1 MPSARAR
8 AIAPVLSFVL
18 PGLGQASL
26 GSVRRGVLIATP
38 AVIVVA
44 VAATLAAADGGALL
58 DALIRPEVLI
68 TGLVLNVLLAAYH
81 AVAVLDAYRLAARS
95 TPVRTAVRRLS
106 TLLLACL
113 LVATVMLHGAIE
125 TIGYQAYD
133 MLDAVF
139 VPADGG
145 WSIPE
150 PSFEPD
156 PTATAP
162 ATAPPTATPS
172 STGSTSP
179 SPSTPPSAAVV
190 VSSPSPAPSP
200 SPSATPSWAKDG
212 RLNVLL
218 IGSDAGPDRRSLR
231 TDTII
236 VLSVDVETGH
246 AALFGIP
253 RNLVGVPLPPESAKA
268 FKTGRFPGLLNALY
282 VYAMGHPRSFPGG
295 DSRGFRAVTGAV
307 QELVGVRLDGV
318 VVVSLAGF
326 VQLVDELGGLWIDVP
341 ARLVDR
347 NYPLEDGSG
356 HIKLDIRPGCQELD
370 GRMALA
376 YARSRH
382 QDSDY
387 GRMRRQQTVLVALA
401 RQLDPIAL
409 VSKVPR
415 LLKIAK
421 DNLWTTIKRG
431 DVRQMADLADRVD
444 TSRVKT
450 VLFTP
455 SRYPSHLDT
464 AEIARIQR
472 VVRTAFDGKWK
483 VSSSSARGADCP

>member
-1 MPSARAR
+1 MSSASARAT
-8 AIAPVLSFVL
+8 APLLSFVL

-26 GSVRRGVLIATP
+26 GSIRRGILLTVPATIVFAAGVVL
-38 AVIVVA
+38 
-44 VAATLAAADGGALL
+44 AATDGGAVF
-58 DALIRPEVLI
+58 DALMRPEFLLA
-68 TGLVLNVLLAAYH
+68 GLVLNGLLAAYH
-81 AVAVLDAYRLAARS
+81 AAAIFDAYRLAGRS
-95 TPVRTAVRRLS
+95 TPARAGMRRFS
-106 TLLLACL
+106 ALLLACL
-113 LVATVMLHGAIE
+113 VAATFTLHGAIE
-125 TIGYQAYD
+125 AIGYQAYD

-139 VPADGG
+139 VPADDG

-150 PSFEPD
+150 PSFEPA
-156 PTATAP
+156 PTASP
-162 ATAPPTATPS
+162 PGSAPPPATPS
-172 STGSTSP
+172 PSGSILPSESATP
-179 SPSTPPSAAVV
+179 SPTAV
-190 VSSPSPAPSP
+190 APSP
-200 SPSATPSWAKDG
+200 SPTPRWASDG
-212 RLNVLL
+212 RLNLLL

-236 VLSVDVETGH
+236 VLSVDVDSGH

-253 RNLVGVPLPPESAKA
+253 RNLVGVPLPHESVKA
-268 FKTGRFPGLLNALY
+268 FKSGRFPGLLNALY
-282 VYAMGHPRSFPGG
+282 VYAMGHPGSFPGG
-295 DSRGFRAVTGAV
+295 ESRGFRAVTGAV

-326 VQLVDELGGLWIDVP
+326 VQLVDEFGGLWIDIP

-356 HIKLDIRPGCQELD
+356 HLKLDFRPGCQKLD

-387 GRMRRQQTVLVALA
+387 GRMRRQQTVLVSLA
-401 RQLDPIAL
+401 RQLDPVAL
-409 VSKVPR
+409 VPKVPG

-431 DVRQMADLADRVD
+431 DIRQLAELADRVN

-450 VLFTP
+450 ILFTP

-464 AEIARIQR
+464 AEIAEIQR
-472 VVRTAFDGKWK
+472 VVRRVFDGEWK
-483 VSSSSARGADCP
+483 TSSSSWARPGECP

>member
-1 MPSARAR
+1 MSSARAR

-18 PGLGQASL
+18 PGLGQASF

-38 AVIVVA
+38 AVIVFA
-44 VAATLAAADGGALL
+44 VCATLAAADGGALL

-81 AVAVLDAYRLAARS
+81 AVAILDAYRLAARS
-95 TPVRTAVRRLS
+95 TPARTAVRRLS
-106 TLLLACL
+106 ALLLACL
-113 LVATVMLHGAIE
+113 LVTTFMLHGAIE

-133 MLDAVF
+133 MLDEVF
-139 VPADGG
+139 VSADGG

-156 PTATAP
+156 PTASPP

-172 STGSTSP
+172 PTGSTSP
-179 SPSTPPSAAVV
+179 SPSAAPSAAAVV
-190 VSSPSPAPSP
+190 PSPSPAPSP
-200 SPSATPSWAKDG
+200 APRWATDG

-295 DSRGFRAVTGAV
+295 ESRGFRAVTGAV
-307 QELVGVRLDGV
+307 QELVGVRLNGV
-318 VVVSLAGF
+318 VVVSLRGF

-356 HIKLDIRPGCQELD
+356 HIKLDIRPGCRELD

-409 VSKVPR
+409 VPKVPR

-431 DVRQMADLADRVD
+431 DVRQMAELADRVD

-464 AEIARIQR
+464 AEIARIQK

-483 VSSSSARGADCP
+483 VPSSSAKGADCP